1 MGQQLN
7 APAVDI
13 TELPG
18 NGQSQSAAGES
29 GESGDSCD
37 VSDGGGGCT
46 LNRVT
51 EQHDPLLPV
60 LLLLAAAG
68 LGCRHLL
75 HG

>member
-1 MGQQLN
+1 MG
-7 APAVDI
+7 I

-18 NGQSQSAAGES
+18 NGQSQSAA

-68 LGCRHLL
+68 LGCRRLL

>member
-1 MGQQLN
+1 VG
-7 APAVDI
+7 I

-18 NGQSQSAAGES
+18 NGQSQSAAGDPIDP
-29 GESGDSCD
+29 GD
-37 VSDGGGGCT
+37 VSEGDGGGGCT

-51 EQHDPLLPV
+51 EQHNPLLPV